1 MGPLVRCRFGP
12 TMLALFPIVLTL
24 GLAGCGG
31 RPVPVVLVS
40 IDTLRPDHLGCY
52 GYARPTS
59 PNLDAFRKD
68 AILFTNAFAHAPS
81 TLASHAAILT
91 SLIPPHHGGSIAND
105 FTVSGDV
112 VTLAEAMREAGY
124 STASFNGGV
133 QLDASYGLDQGFDI
147 YVSAKSRDSGAESLV
162 DETDRFGHEVEQ
174 ARTWIETQRGR
185 AFFLFLHTYEVHHPY
200 TPEERDLE
208 LFRGGYHGPLP
219 DQISMDLLEEVN
231 HGKRTLEPRDRQHI
245 VDAYDAEIR
254 SADRAF
260 GTLVA
265 LLRKLGLFDDALVVV
280 TSDHGEEFGE
290 HGQMGWHSH
299 TLYDELLHVPLLVK
313 LPGSRRAGNTVE
325 ETVRGI
331 DIAPTVLATL
341 GKTPPSGFEGRDV
354 LGFWPSPA
362 GAAEVW
368 SSRDVTT
375 PAGVFALRTPDWKL
389 IDRRLYD
396 LRHDPGER
404 SDVAGSEPQVMKR
417 MTSRRLAL
425 LESRPRP
432 RPQRAR
438 INEELRRRL
447 RALGYL
453 D

>member
-1 MGPLVRCRFGP
+1 
-12 TMLALFPIVLTL
+12 
-24 GLAGCGG
+24 
-31 RPVPVVLVS
+31 
-40 IDTLRPDHLGCY
+40 
-52 GYARPTS
+52 
-59 PNLDAFRKD
+59 
-68 AILFTNAFAHAPS
+68 
-81 TLASHAAILT
+81 
-91 SLIPPHHGGSIAND
+91 
-105 FTVSGDV
+105 
-112 VTLAEAMREAGY
+112 
-124 STASFNGGV
+124 
-133 QLDASYGLDQGFDI
+133 
-147 YVSAKSRDSGAESLV
+147 
-162 DETDRFGHEVEQ
+162 
-174 ARTWIETQRGR
+174 
-185 AFFLFLHTYEVHHPY
+185 
-200 TPEERDLE
+200 
-208 LFRGGYHGPLP
+208 
-219 DQISMDLLEEVN
+219 MDLLEEVN
-231 HGKRTLEPRDRQHI
+231 HGKRTREPRDRQHI
-245 VDAYDAEIR
+245 VEAYDAEIR

-331 DIAPTVLATL
+331 DIAPTVLGAL
-341 GKTPPSGFEGRDV
+341 AKSLPSGFEGRDV
-354 LGFWPSPA
+354 LAFWPPPA